1 MRLYE
6 TLRTFSRYACAVDP
20 QSRLL
25 PKGPGG
31 CHGRTDP
38 YIYSDAEAASM
49 MSELA
54 SLHSPDGLR
63 ARSLPTMFGL
73 MYSAGLRPSKCTRL
87 TLGDYD
93 SAAGAVLVRQ
103 SKFNRGRIVPLSDT
117 AAAAVE
123 SHMSRLAGCGRPD
136 ALFVFRQALL
146 SQKSRT
152 VSLVIIEIF
161 HRSSRCPGWPPGGS
175 LPEPRGIV
183 RKVSAPPAR
192 RLAPPA

>member
-93 SAAGAVLVRQ
+93 SAAGAVLVR
-103 SKFNRGRIVPLSDT
+103 
-117 AAAAVE
+117 
-123 SHMSRLAGCGRPD
+123 
-136 ALFVFRQALL
+136 
-146 SQKSRT
+146 
-152 VSLVIIEIF
+152 
-161 HRSSRCPGWPPGGS
+161 
-175 LPEPRGIV
+175 
-183 RKVSAPPAR
+183 
-192 RLAPPA
+192 